1 MKFSTAALTITCI
14 LLQICLISQCQHFGP
29 PVLASNIVP
38 NFPSRSSM
46 QADKLRES
54 QLRIAEGTERFAME
68 LWKQMSDAHLAAPGK
83 SYMISPFAV
92 WSLLLLL
99 AEGSNGNTLKQFQD
113 TLHLDPDHRAIRAAY
128 KQISQQLK
136 VNTSTIEV
144 ASFQALFTDINKPVN
159 RDYENL
165 VTRTYESAL
174 IPVNFSDVN
183 RTFTQINDDINRA
196 TRGLLPHSVQPQD
209 FKDAALL
216 MISALYFKGK
226 WKFPFDPAQTISAP
240 FHSENGTVLGNV
252 KMMTQIGSFT
262 FVSMKSLESYVLELP
277 YGKED
282 RLSMLVILPKRS
294 VSLNTVIGNL
304 RTNGVKPIIE
314 ELNKVAALNAAE
326 EIEDQVE
333 VFLPRFSTTSH
344 FSLRPIL
351 TQMGIVDA
359 FEPGL
364 ANLENMAKNIY
375 VGSIFQS
382 TRIIVN
388 EEGTEA
394 AAVTTA
400 VLVNKASP
408 TKFYLDRPFA
418 YLIVEKTSGLLLF
431 AGEVKSDQFN

>member
-1 MKFSTAALTITCI
+1 IIC
-14 LLQICLISQCQHFGP
+14 LLWQICASAQGQRTAPH
-29 PVLASNIVP
+29 VLTSSITP

-46 QADKLRES
+46 ELDALKES
-54 QLRIAEGTERFAME
+54 QKRIAVGTERFALE
-68 LWKQMSDAHLAAPGK
+68 FWKRMSDKHLEVPRRN
-83 SYMISPFAV
+83 YMISPFAV

-99 AEGSNGNTLKQFQD
+99 AEGAGGNTLKEFQD
-113 TLHLDPDHRAIRAAY
+113 TLHLDPDHRAIRLAY
-128 KQISQQLK
+128 KQIAQQLA

-144 ASFQALFTDINKPVN
+144 ASFQALFTDMYRPVN

-165 VTRTYESAL
+165 VTRVYEAAL
-174 IPVNFSDVN
+174 IPVDFNDVN
-183 RTFTQINDDINRA
+183 RTVNQINEDISMA
-196 TRGLLPHSVQPQD
+196 TRGLLPYSVQPQD
-209 FKDAALL
+209 FKNAALL

-240 FHSENGTVLGNV
+240 FYDESGKVLGNV
-252 KMMTQIGSFT
+252 QMMTQVGSFNY
-262 FVSMKSLESYVLELP
+262 VNMKTLDSYVLELP

-294 VSLNTVIGNL
+294 VSLNSVIGNL
-304 RTNGVKPIIE
+304 HKNGIKPIVD
-314 ELNKVAALNAAE
+314 ELNKVAAMNAEE

-333 VFLPRFSTTSH
+333 VFLPKFRYSSH
-344 FSLRPIL
+344 FTLRPVL
-351 TQMGIVDA
+351 TEMGIIDA
-359 FEPGL
+359 FEPAA
-364 ANLENMAKNIY
+364 ANLENMAKNMY

-418 YLIVEKTSGLLLF
+418 YVIVEKTSGLLLF
-431 AGEVKSDQFN
+431 AGEVKSHEFN

>member
-1 MKFSTAALTITCI
+1 MDIHTSVIAAICL
-14 LLQICLISQCQHFGP
+14 LLQMLTSTIGQKSVP
-29 PVLASNIVP
+29 PVLQSNIRP
-38 NFPSRSSM
+38 NSPSRTNIDNSALL
-46 QADKLRES
+46 QS
-54 QLRIAEGTERFAME
+54 QLRIAVGTERFALE
-68 LWKQMSDAHLAAPGK
+68 IWKHMSDAHQANSTK

-99 AEGSNGNTLKQFQD
+99 AEGAGGNTLKEFHD
-113 TLHLDPDHRAIRAAY
+113 TLHLDSDHQAVRMAY
-128 KQISQQLK
+128 KQIAQKLK
-136 VNTSTIEV
+136 VNTTTIEV

-159 RDYENL
+159 RDYESL
-165 VTRTYESAL
+165 VTRIYESAL
-174 IPVNFSDVN
+174 IPVNFSEVN
-183 RTFTQINDDINRA
+183 KTFTQINDDINKA

-226 WKFPFDPAQTISAP
+226 WKYPFESDQTISAP
-240 FHSENGTVLGNV
+240 FHDEKGTVLGNV
-252 KMMTQIGSFT
+252 QMMTQIGPFNY
-262 FVSMKSLESYVLELP
+262 VSMKSLESYILELP

-282 RLSMLVILPKRS
+282 RLSMLVILPRRS
-294 VSLNTVIGNL
+294 VSLNKVVANLATV
-304 RTNGVKPIIE
+304 GVIPIIQELKKIE
-314 ELNKVAALNAAE
+314 ESNE
-326 EIEDQVE
+326 EEDIQDQVE

-351 TQMGIVDA
+351 TKMGIVEA
-359 FEPGL
+359 FEPSL
-364 ANLENMAKNIY
+364 ANFDNMAKNIY
-375 VGSIFQS
+375 VGSVFQS

-418 YLIVEKTSGLLLF
+418 YMIVEKKSGLLLF
-431 AGEVKSDQFN
+431 AGEVKSHHFD

>member
-1 MKFSTAALTITCI
+1 MKFYLAVVALICLT
-14 LLQICLISQCQHFGP
+14 LQICPVTQAQRSAP
-29 PVLASNIVP
+29 PILASNITP

-46 QADKLRES
+46 DADALRES
-54 QLRIAEGTERFAME
+54 QHRIAVGTERFALE
-68 LWKQMSDAHLAAPGK
+68 FWKRMSDFHLAAPGK
-83 SYMISPFAV
+83 NYMISPFAV

-99 AEGSNGNTLKQFQD
+99 AEGANGNTLKDFQK
-113 TLHLDPDHRAIRAAY
+113 TLYLDPDHRAIRLAY

-144 ASFQALFTDINKPVN
+144 ASFQALFTDINRPVY

-165 VTRTYESAL
+165 VTRIYESAL

-183 RTFTQINDDINRA
+183 RTFTQINEDINRA
-196 TRGLLPHSVQPQD
+196 TRGLLPYSVQPQD
-209 FKDAALL
+209 FENAALL

-240 FHSENGTVLGNV
+240 FHDETGKVMGNV
-252 KMMTQIGSFT
+252 QMMTQVGPFNYAN
-262 FVSMKSLESYVLELP
+262 MKSLDSYILELP

-282 RLSMLVILPKRS
+282 RLSMFLILPKKS

-304 RTNGVKPIIE
+304 RKDGIRPIVD
-314 ELNKVAALNAAE
+314 ELNKVAAMNAEE

-333 VFLPRFSTTSH
+333 VFLPKFKYSSH
-344 FSLRPIL
+344 FSLRTVL
-351 TQMGIVDA
+351 TNMGIVDA
-359 FEPGL
+359 FEPSL
-364 ANLENMAKNIY
+364 ANLENMAKNMY

-418 YLIVEKTSGLLLF
+418 YVIVEKTSGLLLF
-431 AGEVKSDQFN
+431 CGEVRSNDFV